1 MTSISTALF
10 ALICAFAALGALVS
24 LLALIMMTAVVANG
38 IAWRMEKKKRKGKMK
53 ND

>member
-10 ALICAFAALGALVS
+10 ALICAFAALGSLVS

-38 IAWRMEKKKRKGKMK
+38 IAWAWKRRKGKENEK
-53 ND
+53 